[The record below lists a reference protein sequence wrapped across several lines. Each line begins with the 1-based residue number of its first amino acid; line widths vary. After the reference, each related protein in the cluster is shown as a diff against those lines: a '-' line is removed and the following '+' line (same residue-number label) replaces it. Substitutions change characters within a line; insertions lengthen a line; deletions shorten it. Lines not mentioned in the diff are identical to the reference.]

1 MTSPNEYS
9 GKSVAKK
16 LPRASPPKVPVGWSR
31 DGVPMVPMY
40 ERGDIGGEFI
50 RKRR

>member
-1 MTSPNEYS
+1 MTSQNKYS
-9 GKSVAKK
+9 GKPIAEK
-16 LPRASPPKVPVGWSR
+16 LPRAATPKVPVGWSR